1 MLISIEDLKRIYT
14 EYDFSKYSNERLER
28 KLSAIESA
36 IREYTANS
44 FYNREL
50 KAVVYPEDVIE
61 GCISLLNYDLN
72 VKSTNKI
79 GVASETLSRHS
90 VSYVNRS
97 DANMAM
103 GYPAEL
109 VSFLKP
115 YMEWRT

>member
-1 MLISIEDLKRIYT
+1 MIISVDDLKRIYT
-14 EYDFSKYSNERLER
+14 EYDFSKYSDERLER
-28 KLSAIESA
+28 KLNAIESA
-36 IREYTANS
+36 IREYTANN

-50 KAVVYPEDVIE
+50 KDVVYPEDVIE
-61 GCISLLNYDLN
+61 GCIALLNYDLN

>member
-14 EYDFSKYSNERLER
+14 EYDFSKYSNERIER

-44 FYNREL
+44 FYDREL

-61 GCISLLNYDLN
+61 GCIALLNYDLN

-79 GVASETLSRHS
+79 GVKRNSIKAQCILREQKRCKYGNGLS
-90 VSYVNRS
+90 
-97 DANMAM
+97 
-103 GYPAEL
+103 G
-109 VSFLKP
+109 
-115 YMEWRT
+115 